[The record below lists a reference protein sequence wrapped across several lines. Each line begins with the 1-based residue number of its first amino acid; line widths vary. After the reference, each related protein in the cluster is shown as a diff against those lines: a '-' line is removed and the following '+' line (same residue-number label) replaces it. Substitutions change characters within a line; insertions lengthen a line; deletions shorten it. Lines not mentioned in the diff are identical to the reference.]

1 MTFAAGQLLRRGL
14 LVLCGL
20 LLLLGTAHAQAD
32 LPPDLKQRLDRGVV
46 EARARNAEALESPV
60 FSDLRPGNEHVA
72 SVAVINA
79 AGNPSRAA
87 AIVGYLS
94 TQMPE
99 ARGQISRAVGGSF
112 PGFATEIRAAAGTP
126 PPPVQPQFAQG
137 TEPVGFW
144 YNQPAL
150 DRFRT
155 DPAVAGPDAPM
166 PSVGAV
172 PVAGTGRVR
181 SAELPPLV
189 PVEQPWDPLQ
199 PMNLLFYSFNQAV
212 DLVLLRP
219 AAWLLDKAPDPVQTS
234 IANAVH
240 NYSEPIVFVNDILQ
254 GEFTQAS
261 LSVGR
266 FALNT
271 TLGLGGL
278 FDVAD
283 MWFGWE
289 PHNADFGQ
297 TLHRYGVPAGPYL
310 VLPVLGPTNLR
321 DAFGYAAAEAADPFA
336 LVTRVPGRIIHGTV
350 EELSDRMIAFPAEEA
365 IRNGENHY
373 ERQRALYYQRRAVTL
388 SRRTSRQT
396 DGAALDADLSR
407 SEFHRPEFDH

>member
-1 MTFAAGQLLRRGL
+1 MTSGAGQLLRRGL

-20 LLLLGTAHAQAD
+20 LLLLGTAHAQSD
-32 LPPDLKQRLDRGVV
+32 LPPDLVQRLDRGVA

-94 TQMPE
+94 TRMPE

-126 PPPVQPQFAQG
+126 PTPARPAFAQG
-137 TEPVGFW
+137 ADTVGFW

-155 DPAVAGPDAPM
+155 GPAAPVSANSL

-172 PVAGTGRVR
+172 PASGPATEG

-189 PVEQPWDPLQ
+189 AVEQPWDPLQ

-212 DLVLLRP
+212 DLVVLRP
-219 AAWLLDKAPDPVQTS
+219 AAWLLDKAPDPIQTS

-240 NYSEPIVFVNDILQ
+240 NYSEPIIFVNDILQ

-297 TLHRYGVPAGPYL
+297 TLHSYGVPPGPYL

-336 LVTRVPGRIIHGTV
+336 LVTKVPGRIIHGTV
-350 EELSDRMIAFPAEEA
+350 EELSDRMIAYPAEEA

-407 SEFHRPEFDH
+407 PEFHRPEFDH

>member
-1 MTFAAGQLLRRGL
+1 MTSGAGQLLRRGL

-20 LLLLGTAHAQAD
+20 LLLLGTANAQSD
-32 LPPDLKQRLDRGVV
+32 LPPDLVQRLDRGVA

-60 FSDLRPGNEHVA
+60 LGDLRPGNEHVA

-94 TQMPE
+94 TRMPE
-99 ARGQISRAVGGSF
+99 ARDQISRAVGGSF

-126 PPPVQPQFAQG
+126 RTPARPAFAQG
-137 TEPVGFW
+137 SDTVGFW

-155 DPAVAGPDAPM
+155 GSAVAASEPSL

-172 PVAGTGRVR
+172 PQSRTAP
-181 SAELPPLV
+181 ELPPLV
-189 PVEQPWDPLQ
+189 AVEQPWDPLQ

-212 DLVLLRP
+212 DLAVLRP
-219 AAWLLDKAPDPVQTS
+219 AAWLLDKAPDPIQTS

-240 NYSEPIVFVNDILQ
+240 NYSEPIIFVNDILQ

-297 TLHRYGVPAGPYL
+297 TLHSYGVPPGPYL

-336 LVTRVPGRIIHGTV
+336 LVTKVPGRIIHGTV

-407 SEFHRPEFDH
+407 PEFHRPEFDH

>member
-1 MTFAAGQLLRRGL
+1 MTSGAGQSLRRGL
-14 LVLCGL
+14 LLVLSL
-20 LLLLGTAHAQAD
+20 LLLLGTANAQSD
-32 LPPDLKQRLDRGVV
+32 LPPDLIQRLDRGVA
-46 EARARNAEALESPV
+46 EARARNAEALESPA

-94 TQMPE
+94 TRMPE
-99 ARGQISRAVGGSF
+99 ARDQISRAVGGSF

-126 PPPVQPQFAQG
+126 PAPADPGFTQG
-137 TEPVGFW
+137 TDTVGFW
-144 YNQPAL
+144 YSQPAL
-150 DRFRT
+150 DRFRSG
-155 DPAVAGPDAPM
+155 PAGVAPNGPL

-172 PVAGTGRVR
+172 SATRAGRERATD
-181 SAELPPLV
+181 LPALV
-189 PVEQPWDPLQ
+189 PVEEPWDPLQ

-212 DLVLLRP
+212 DLVVLRP

-240 NYSEPIVFVNDILQ
+240 NYSEPIIFVNDILQ

-336 LVTRVPGRIIHGTV
+336 LVTKVPGRIIHGTT
-350 EELSDRMIAFPAEEA
+350 EELSDRMIAFPVEEA
-365 IRNGENHY
+365 IRNGEDHY

-396 DGAALDADLSR
+396 EGAALDADLSR
-407 SEFHRPEFDH
+407 PEFYRPEFDH

>member
-1 MTFAAGQLLRRGL
+1 MPLFRHGL
-14 LVLCGL
+14 LVLFGL
-20 LLLLGTAHAQAD
+20 LLLLGPINAQTG
-32 LPPDLKQRLDRGVV
+32 LSPDLIERLDRGVA
-46 EARARNAEALESPV
+46 EARARNAEARETPV
-60 FSDLRPGNEHVA
+60 FSDLQPGHEHIA

-79 AGNPSRAA
+79 AGNPANAA

-94 TQMPE
+94 DRMPE
-99 ARGQISRAVGGSF
+99 ARQQISRAVGGSF

-126 PPPVQPQFAQG
+126 PPAAPVRFAQG
-137 TEPVGFW
+137 TDTVGFW

-150 DRFRT
+150 DRFRSG
-155 DPAVAGPDAPM
+155 PAAVSDATL
-166 PSVGAV
+166 PSVGDA
-172 PVAGTGRVR
+172 PRDR
-181 SAELPPLV
+181 SRPPRQADLPPLV
-189 PVEQPWDPLQ
+189 AVEEPWDPLE

-212 DLVLLRP
+212 DQVVLRP
-219 AAWLLDKAPDPVQTS
+219 AAWLLDKAPDPVQTG

-240 NYSEPIVFVNDILQ
+240 NYSEPIIFVNDILQ
-254 GEFTQAS
+254 GEFTQAG
-261 LSVGR
+261 LSAGR

-297 TLHRYGVPAGPYL
+297 TLHSYGVPAGPYL

-321 DAFGYAAAEAADPFA
+321 DGLGYVAAEAADPFA
-336 LVTRVPGRIIHGTV
+336 LITRVPGRIIHGTV
-350 EELSDRMIAFPAEEA
+350 EELSDRMIAYPQEEA
-365 IRNGENHY
+365 IRNRPNHY

-396 DGAALDADLSR
+396 EGAALDADLSR
-407 SEFHRPEFDH
+407 PEFERPEFDH